1 MKRRRL
7 WGAVIYGGL
16 ILLLP
21 AALWL
26 LLTLA
31 QARSDTPAFVGAGSY
46 LRLLMADGA
55 FLRAAWNTLAL
66 PAAFCVAVGAGFVV
80 LKRLALDRWQSRL
93 REPVCYAGLT
103 VVLFGLLVFRLPVM
117 LGLPANAYSA
127 QGVVT
132 APSVL
137 AYALDPSYL
146 LLGGVMLE
154 CSLIV
159 SLLAWLA
166 DRFLPRRAAKQEQ
179 APGT

>member
-1 MKRRRL
+1 MS
-7 WGAVIYGGL
+7 AN
-16 ILLLP
+16 
-21 AALWL
+21 
-26 LLTLA
+26 
-31 QARSDTPAFVGAGSY
+31 SY
-46 LRLLMADGA
+46 RMAEEA
-55 FLRAAWNTLAL
+55 NA
-66 PAAFCVAVGAGFVV
+66 AVGARSPKNRRLFAPPH

-93 REPVCYAGLT
+93 RELVCYAGLT

-117 LGLPANAYSA
+117 LGLPASAYSA